1 MRSPFLLSDPPF
13 LRSPLIPRYNS
24 RNSFKRG
31 RGRFSFAESLRVS
44 LHGIGRN
51 IEVAQ
56 GLQFDGP
63 IMSSEALVV
72 NEDDDLMVQ
81 VCVTRTLPPAL
92 TLELGLER
100 LKEAVDE
107 LKTNPPN
114 SSSGFLRFQV
124 AVPPRAKALFW
135 FCSQPKSSGVFPV
148 FFLSKETVKPSY
160 KSLYV
165 KEPHGVFGIGNALS
179 FVHPSSIDSTGHSTR
194 KTFLSDESAMV
205 TAYGFPDIDFNEYS
219 AVNSKDGSS
228 YFFVPQIELD
238 EHEEVS
244 ILAVTLAWDD
254 SLSHSFAQT
263 ISSYEKSIFQVSCH
277 FCPNL
282 EDHWFKHLKSSLAKF
297 SVKEMHPIE
306 MEHMGFFTFSGR
318 DQAGVKELKN
328 IQSSCQ
334 FYCKLSPGV
343 IFSNNMLNQETEVSN
358 FLKNEANINAV
369 WASAIIEECTRLGL
383 TYFCVAPGSR
393 SSHLAIAAANH
404 PLTTCLACFDERSL
418 AFHAIGYAK
427 GSLKPAVIITS
438 SGTAVSNL
446 LPAVVEASED
456 FLPLLL
462 LTADRPPELQ
472 GVGANQAINQ
482 INHFG
487 SFVRFFFN
495 LPPPTD
501 LIPVRMV
508 LTTVDSALH
517 WATGSACGPVHLN
530 CPFRDPL
537 DGSPTNWSFNCL
549 NGLDMWMSNSEPFT
563 KYFQVQS
570 LKSNGVTTGQITEV
584 LQVIKEAKKGLLLIG
599 AIHTEDEI
607 WASLMLAKELM
618 WPVVAD
624 VLSGVRLRK
633 LLRPFLDV
641 TPIFVD
647 HLDHALLS
655 DSVRN
660 LIEFDVVIQVGSRIT
675 SKRVTQVLEKCFP
688 FAYILVDKHPC
699 RHDPSHLVTHRV
711 QSNIVQFAEC
721 VLRSRFPWR
730 RSKLHG
736 HLQALDGAIT
746 REMSF
751 QISAECS
758 LTEPYVAHMLSKALT
773 SKTAL
778 FVGNSMPIRDV
789 DMYGCSSGNYSHVV
803 DMMLNA
809 ELPCQWIQVTGNR
822 GASGI
827 DGLLS
832 SATGFAVGCKKRV
845 VCVVGDISFLHDTNG
860 LAILKQRI
868 ARKPMTILVINNRG
882 GGIFRLLP
890 IAKRTEP
897 SVLNQYF
904 YTSHDISIENLCLA
918 HGLRYVHVGTKSE
931 FEEALFVPSM
941 EEMDCIVE
949 VESSIDANAII
960 HSTLERFARQAADNS
975 LGIISASSL
984 LHPIIG
990 NVLLCQVSGIQYS
1003 RYRIQLCDRPT
1014 ICSDD
1019 FSQFHREGFILSLT
1033 LEDGSIGYG
1042 EVAPLDSNRESLMDV
1057 EGQLELV
1064 LHIMKGA
1071 KFSYMLPLLNGSV
1084 SSWIWSEL
1092 GITASSIFQSVRCGL
1107 EMALLNALAVRHD
1120 SSLLG
1125 ILHLQKEENG
1135 SAQPHSVQICALLD
1149 SEGTPSEVACVAR
1162 KLVEEGFCAIKLKV
1176 ARRVNSAIDALVL
1189 QEVRR
1194 VVGDQIELRAD
1205 ANCRWTFEEALKFG
1219 LLVKSCNLKYIE
1231 EPVQNK
1237 DDLIRFHE
1245 ESGLP
1250 VALDETLD
1258 DFEECPLR
1266 MLTKYAH
1273 PGIVAVVIKPT
1284 VVGGFE
1290 NAALIARWA
1299 QQHGKMAVISAAYE
1313 SGLGLSAYILL
1324 ASYLEMEN
1332 VKASTEQKQGI
1343 ASFVAHGLGT
1353 YRWLSEDIM
1362 MNTLGISRSPYS
1374 GFVEGSVAVA
1384 SKNLKDIKINNDVIV
1399 RTSERVPVRRHEL
1412 RVDVDGFSHFIRIH
1426 DIGQNAEGNVVLF
1439 LHGFLGTGEEWIPI
1453 MKGISGSAR
1462 CISVDIPGHGSSR
1475 VQSHASETQ
1484 QVPTFSME
1492 MIAKTL
1498 YKLIEQ
1504 ITPGKVTVVGYSMGA
1519 RIALYMALRFSNKI
1533 EGTVVVSGSPGIKD
1547 PVARKVRS
1555 ATDDSKAR
1563 MLVDHGLEIFL
1574 ENWYNGG
1581 LWKSLRSHPHFRK
1594 IVASRLLHDDVLTV
1608 AKLLSDLSSGRQP
1621 SLWEELEN
1629 CDTNISLVFGEKDV
1643 KFKKIAI
1650 RMYCEMSKSK
1660 KGEKNIIETIEIP
1673 ESGHAV
1679 HLESPLRVILALRK
1693 FLTRVH
1699 KSCAET
1705 ELSQKLLL
1713 AVKEL

>member
-1 MRSPFLLSDPPF
+1 MRSPCDSFLVSNPPF
-13 LRSPLIPRYNS
+13 LLPSLIPRYTS
-24 RNSFKRG
+24 RNSFRRG
-31 RGRFSFAESLRVS
+31 RERFSSFNKSLRVS
-44 LHGIGRN
+44 LARRN
-51 IEVAQ
+51 IEITQ
-56 GLQFDGP
+56 GVRFDGP
-63 IMSSEALVV
+63 ITGKDDLEV
-72 NEDDDLMVQ
+72 NEDDDVTVQ
-81 VCVTRTLPPAL
+81 ACVTRTLPPAL
-92 TLELGLER
+92 TLEVGLES

-107 LKTNPPN
+107 LKTNPPK
-114 SSSGFLRFQV
+114 SSSGVLRFQV

-135 FCSQPKSSGVFPV
+135 FCSQPVSSSGVFPV
-148 FFLSKETVKPSY
+148 FFLSKEETVKPSC

-179 FVHPSSIDSTGHSTR
+179 FARPSSIDSNGHSTI

-205 TAYGFPDIDFNEYS
+205 TAYGFPDIDFDEKS
-219 AVNSKDGSS
+219 SVSFKEGSS

-244 ILAVTLAWDD
+244 ILAVTLAWND
-254 SLSHSFAQT
+254 SLSYHFEQT
-263 ISSYEKSIFQVSCH
+263 ISSFEKSICQVSCH

-282 EDHWFKHLKSSLAKF
+282 EEHWFKHLKSSLAKF
-297 SVKEMHPIE
+297 SVKEIHPIE

-318 DQAGVKELKN
+318 DQGDAKELN
-328 IQSSCQ
+328 IIQSSSQ
-334 FYCKLSPGV
+334 FHCKLAPDLV
-343 IFSNNMLNQETEVSN
+343 FSNNMLSQEAEGSKL
-358 FLKNEANINAV
+358 LKDEANINAV

-404 PLTTCLACFDERSL
+404 PLTTCLACYDERSL

-508 LTTVDSALH
+508 LTTVDSAIH
-517 WATGSACGPVHLN
+517 WATSSACGPVHLN
-530 CPFRDPL
+530 CAFREPL
-537 DGSPTNWSFNCL
+537 DDSPTNWSLSCL
-549 NGLDMWMSNSEPFT
+549 NGLDKWMSNAEPFT

-570 LKSNGVTTGQITEV
+570 NKSNGVTSGQITEV
-584 LQVIKEAKKGLLLIG
+584 LQVIKEAKKGVLLIG

-607 WASLMLAKELM
+607 WASLLLAKALM

-624 VLSGVRLRK
+624 VLS
-633 LLRPFLDV
+633 
-641 TPIFVD
+641 
-647 HLDHALLS
+647 
-655 DSVRN
+655 DSVRS

-675 SKRVTQVLEKCFP
+675 SKRVSQVLEKCFP

-711 QSNIVQFAEC
+711 QSNIVQFAGC
-721 VLRSRFPWR
+721 VLKSRFPWR

-736 HLQALDGAIT
+736 HLQALDGAIA

-751 QISAECS
+751 QISAESS

-773 SKTAL
+773 SMHAL
-778 FVGNSMPIRDV
+778 FIGNSMPIRDV
-789 DMYGCSSGNYSHVV
+789 DMYGRSSGNYSHVV

-860 LAILKQRI
+860 LAIFKQRI

-918 HGLRYVHVGTKSE
+918 HGVRYVHVGTKSE
-931 FEEALFVPSM
+931 LEEALFVPSM
-941 EEMDCIVE
+941 VEMDCIVE
-949 VESSIDANAII
+949 VESSIDANAIV
-960 HSTLERFARQAADNS
+960 HSTLQSFARQAANNFLS
-975 LGIISASSL
+975 IISASSL
-984 LHPIIG
+984 HPMID
-990 NVLLCQVSGIQYS
+990 NVPLCQVSGIQYS
-1003 RYRIQLCDRPT
+1003 RYRVQLCDKPT
-1014 ICSDD
+1014 IYYGES
-1019 FSQFHREGFILSLT
+1019 SQFHREGFILSLT
-1033 LEDGSIGYG
+1033 MDDGSIGYG
-1042 EVAPLDSNRESLMDV
+1042 EVAPLDGNRENLMDV
-1057 EGQLELV
+1057 EGQLQLV
-1064 LHIMKGA
+1064 LHLMKGA
-1071 KFSYMLPLLNGSV
+1071 KFSYMLPLLNGSI

-1092 GITASSIFQSVRCGL
+1092 GITASSIFPSVRCGL
-1107 EMALLNALAVRHD
+1107 EMALLSAMAVRHD
-1120 SSLLG
+1120 SSLFG
-1125 ILHLQKEENG
+1125 ILRSQKEENG

-1149 SEGTPSEVACVAR
+1149 SEGTPSEVAYVAR
-1162 KLVEEGFCAIKLKV
+1162 KLVEEGFSAIKLKV
-1176 ARRVNSAIDALVL
+1176 ARRVSSVQDALVL

-1194 VVGDQIELRAD
+1194 VVGNQIELRAD
-1205 ANCRWTFEEALKFG
+1205 ANRRWTFEEAVKFG
-1219 LLVKSCNLKYIE
+1219 LLVKNCNLQYIE

-1245 ESGLP
+1245 ETGLP

-1266 MLTKYAH
+1266 MLSKYTH
-1273 PGIVAVVIKPT
+1273 PGVVAVVLKPS

-1290 NAALIARWA
+1290 NAAKIARWA

-1313 SGLGLSAYILL
+1313 SGIGLSAYILF

-1332 VKASTEQKQGI
+1332 IKISREKNQGMTPL
-1343 ASFVAHGLGT
+1343 VAHGLGT
-1353 YRWLSEDIM
+1353 YKWFNEDVMI
-1362 MNTLGISRSPYS
+1362 NSLGIYRSPYS
-1374 GFVEGSVAVA
+1374 GFVEGFVSDA
-1384 SKNLKDIKINNDVIV
+1384 SKNLKEVKINNDVIV
-1399 RTSERVPVRRHEL
+1399 KTSQGVPVRRYEV

-1426 DIGQNAEGNVVLF
+1426 DVGENAEESVVLF

-1453 MKGISGSAR
+1453 MKGVSGYAR

-1475 VQSHASETQ
+1475 AHSHASETQ
-1484 QVPTFSME
+1484 KVPTFSME

-1504 ITPGKVTVVGYSMGA
+1504 ITPGKVTIVGYSMGA
-1519 RIALYMALRFSNKI
+1519 RIALYMALTFSNKI
-1533 EGTVVVSGSPGIKD
+1533 EGAVVVSGSPGLKD

-1563 MLVDHGLEIFL
+1563 MMIEHGLEIFL

-1581 LWKSLRSHPHFRK
+1581 LWKSLRRHPHFRK
-1594 IVASRLLHDDVLTV
+1594 IVASRLLHDDVLSV

-1621 SLWEELEN
+1621 SLWEELED

-1643 KFKKIAI
+1643 KFKQIAI
-1650 RMYCEMSKSK
+1650 RMYREMSKSK
-1660 KGEKNIIETIEIP
+1660 KSEHNIIEMVEIP
-1673 ESGHAV
+1673 EAGHAV
-1679 HLESPLRVILALRK
+1679 HLESPLRLILSLRK
-1693 FLTRVH
+1693 FLTRVR
-1699 KSCAET
+1699 KCSSET
-1705 ELSQKLLL
+1705 EQLSQKLLL
-1713 AVKEL
+1713 AVKET

>member
-1 MRSPFLLSDPPF
+1 MRSSFLASNTPFLPSI
-13 LRSPLIPRYNS
+13 IPRYAS
-24 RNSFKRG
+24 RSSFRRG
-31 RGRFSFAESLRVS
+31 GRDQRFSFSKSS
-44 LHGIGRN
+44 LHGIRRN
-51 IEVAQ
+51 IDVSR
-56 GLQFDGP
+56 GVQFDGP
-63 IMSSEALVV
+63 IMSREDLDVKEE
-72 NEDDDLMVQ
+72 EDDVIVQ
-81 VCVTRTLPPAL
+81 TCLNLTLPPAL
-92 TLELGLER
+92 TLELGLES
-100 LKEAVDE
+100 LKVAVEE
-107 LKTNPPN
+107 LKANPPK
-114 SSSGFLRFQV
+114 SSSGVMRFQV

-135 FCSQPKSSGVFPV
+135 FCSQPVASGVYPL
-148 FFLSKETVKPSY
+148 FFLSKETVEPSY
-160 KSLYV
+160 KSIYV
-165 KEPHGVFGIGNALS
+165 KEPFGVFGIGNALS
-179 FVHPSSIDSTGHSTR
+179 FARSSSVDSKGYSAR

-205 TAYGFPDIDFNEYS
+205 TAYGFRDIDFNEDS
-219 AVNSKDGSS
+219 TVNSKDGSS

-244 ILAVTLAWDD
+244 ILAVTLAWND
-254 SLSHSFAQT
+254 SLSHKFEET
-263 ISSYEKSIFQVSCH
+263 ISSYEKSMVQVSSH
-277 FCPNL
+277 FCPNF

-297 SVKEMHPIE
+297 SLKEIHPVE
-306 MEHMGFFTFSGR
+306 MIY
-318 DQAGVKELKN
+318 N
-328 IQSSCQ
+328 QSSCQ
-334 FYCKLSPGV
+334 FHCKLSPDV
-343 IFSNNMLNQETEVSN
+343 VFSSNMLYTESGVSS
-358 FLKNEANINAV
+358 FLKDEANINVV

-418 AFHAIGYAK
+418 VFHAIGYAK

-456 FLPLLL
+456 YLPLLL

-501 LIPVRMV
+501 LIPVRML
-508 LTTVDSALH
+508 LTTVDSAIH

-537 DGSPTNWSFNCL
+537 DGSPTDWSLNCL
-549 NGLDMWMSNSEPFT
+549 NGLDKWMSNAEPFT

-584 LQVIKEAKKGLLLIG
+584 LEVIKEAKKGLLLIG
-599 AIHTEDEI
+599 ATHTEDEI
-607 WASLMLAKELM
+607 WASLLLAKALM

-624 VLSGVRLRK
+624 VLSGLRLRK
-633 LLRPFLDV
+633 LSKPFLEKWAPV
-641 TPIFVD
+641 FVD

-660 LIEFDVVIQVGSRIT
+660 LIEYDVVIQVGSRIT
-675 SKRVTQVLEKCFP
+675 SKRVSQMLEKGFP

-699 RHDPSHLVTHRV
+699 RHDPSHLVTHRI
-711 QSNIVQFAEC
+711 QSNIVQFVDC
-721 VLRSRFPWR
+721 VLSSRFSWR

-736 HLQALDGAIT
+736 HLQALNGAIAQ
-746 REMSF
+746 EMSF
-751 QISAECS
+751 QISAESS

-773 SKTAL
+773 SKSAL
-778 FVGNSMPIRDV
+778 FIGNSMPIRDV

-803 DMMLNA
+803 DMMLSA

-832 SATGFAVGCKKRV
+832 SATGFAVGSKKRV

-860 LAILKQRI
+860 LSILKQRI
-868 ARKPMTILVINNRG
+868 SRKPMTVLVINNRG

-890 IAKRTEP
+890 IAKKTEP

-918 HGLRYVHVGTKSE
+918 HGVRYVHVGTKSE
-931 FEEALFVPSM
+931 LEDALFVPSM
-941 EEMDCIVE
+941 EEMDCVVE
-949 VESSIDANAII
+949 VESSIDSNATV
-960 HSTLERFARQAADNS
+960 HSTLESFARQAANKS

-984 LHPIIG
+984 LHPMVD
-990 NVLLCQVSGIQYS
+990 NVLLCHVSGMQYS
-1003 RYRIQLCDRPT
+1003 RYRVELCDRPT
-1014 ICSDD
+1014 IYSGES
-1019 FSQFHREGFILSLT
+1019 SQFHREGFIFSLT
-1033 LEDGSIGYG
+1033 LEDGSNGYG
-1042 EVAPLDSNRESLMDV
+1042 EVAPLNSNRENLMDV
-1057 EGQLELV
+1057 ENQLQLL
-1064 LHIMKGA
+1064 LHLMKGA
-1071 KFSYMLPLLNGSV
+1071 KFSYMLPLLNGSF
-1084 SSWIWSEL
+1084 SSWLWSEL
-1092 GITASSIFQSVRCGL
+1092 GITESSIFPSVRCGL

-1125 ILHLQKEENG
+1125 ILHCQKEENG
-1135 SAQPHSVQICALLD
+1135 YAQPHSVQICALLD
-1149 SEGTPSEVACVAR
+1149 SKGTPSEVAYIAK
-1162 KLVEEGFCAIKLKV
+1162 KLVEEGFTAIKLKV
-1176 ARRVNSAIDALVL
+1176 ARRLNSIQDAVVL

-1194 VVGDQIELRAD
+1194 VVGDQIELRVD
-1205 ANCRWTFEEALKFG
+1205 ANCRWTFEEAIQFG
-1219 LLVKSCNLKYIE
+1219 LLVKSCNLQYIE

-1258 DFEECPLR
+1258 DFKECPLR
-1266 MLTKYAH
+1266 MLMKYTH
-1273 PGIVAVVIKPT
+1273 PGVVAVVIKPS

-1290 NAALIARWA
+1290 NAAMIARWA
-1299 QQHGKMAVISAAYE
+1299 QQNGKMAVISAAYE
-1313 SGLGLSAYILL
+1313 SGLGLSAYILF
-1324 ASYLEMEN
+1324 ASYLDMEN
-1332 VKASTEQKQGI
+1332 VKISGEKNQGI
-1343 ASFVAHGLGT
+1343 PPLVAHGLGT
-1353 YRWLSEDIM
+1353 YKWLKEDVM
-1362 MNTLGISRSPYS
+1362 MNSLGIFRSPYS
-1374 GFVEGSVAVA
+1374 GFIEGSVADA
-1384 SKNLKDIKINNDVIV
+1384 NKNLKDVKIHNDVII
-1399 RTSERVPVRRHEL
+1399 RTSKGVPVKRYEL
-1412 RVDVDGFSHFIRIH
+1412 KVDVDGFSHYIRIH
-1426 DIGQNAEGNVVLF
+1426 EAGQNTEGNVVLF

-1453 MKGISGSAR
+1453 MKGISVSAR

-1484 QVPTFSME
+1484 KSPTFSME
-1492 MIAKTL
+1492 MIAETL
-1498 YKLIEQ
+1498 YKVIEKL
-1504 ITPGKVTVVGYSMGA
+1504 TPGKVTIVGYSMGA
-1519 RIALYMALRFSNKI
+1519 RIALYMALRFSNKV
-1533 EGTVVVSGSPGIKD
+1533 EGAVVVSGSPGLKD
-1547 PVARKVRS
+1547 PSARKVRS

-1563 MLVDHGLEIFL
+1563 MMVDNGLEIFI

-1581 LWKSLRSHPHFRK
+1581 MWQSLRRHPHFRQ
-1594 IVASRLLHDDVLTV
+1594 IVSSRLLHDDVLSV

-1621 SLWEELEN
+1621 SLWGELED
-1629 CDTNISLVFGEKDV
+1629 CDTNISIVFGEKDV
-1643 KFKKIAI
+1643 KFKQIATS
-1650 RMYCEMSKSK
+1650 MYREMSKSN
-1660 KGEKNIIETIEIP
+1660 KGENRIIETVEIP
-1673 ESGHAV
+1673 EAGHAV

-1699 KSCAET
+1699 KSSTET
-1705 ELSQKLLL
+1705 EISKKRLL
-1713 AVKEL
+1713 ASLKEV

>member
-1 MRSPFLLSDPPF
+1 MPPPCYSLLLSNPPI
-13 LRSPLIPRYNS
+13 LPSLIPPVYTY
-24 RNSFKRG
+24 SFTRG
-31 RGRFSFAESLRVS
+31 PQRFSSSCLPHS

-51 IEVAQ
+51 IEVAE
-56 GLQFDGP
+56 GVQFDGT
-63 IMSSEALVV
+63 IASSSREDV
-72 NEDDDLMVQ
+72 NHENEEDLMVQ

-100 LKEAVDE
+100 LIEAVDQ
-107 LKTNPPN
+107 LKANPP
-114 SSSGFLRFQV
+114 
-124 AVPPRAKALFW
+124 K
-135 FCSQPKSSGVFPV
+135 
-148 FFLSKETVKPSY
+148 
-160 KSLYV
+160 
-165 KEPHGVFGIGNALS
+165 
-179 FVHPSSIDSTGHSTR
+179 
-194 KTFLSDESAMV
+194 FLSDESGMV
-205 TAYGFPDIDFNEYS
+205 KAYGFPDIDFNGNS
-219 AVNSKDGSS
+219 SVHSKDGSS

-238 EHEEVS
+238 EHGEIS
-244 ILAVTLAWDD
+244 ILAVTLAWND
-254 SLSHSFAQT
+254 SLSYRFEQA
-263 ISSYEKSIFQVSCH
+263 ISSYEKSVFQVSCH
-277 FCPNL
+277 VCPNL
-282 EDHWFKHLKSSLAKF
+282 EDHWFKHLKSSLAKLA
-297 SVKEMHPIE
+297 
-306 MEHMGFFTFSGR
+306 EHMEFATFSRR
-318 DQAGVKELKN
+318 DHGDANELLLLQKS

-334 FYCKLSPGV
+334 FHCKLSPEV
-343 IFSNNMLNQETEVSN
+343 VLSNNMLHQEAEVSN
-358 FLKNEANINAV
+358 LLKDQANINAV

-537 DGSPTNWSFNCL
+537 DSSPTNWSFNCL
-549 NGLDMWMSNSEPFT
+549 NGLDTWMSNAKPFT

-570 LKSNGVTTGQITEV
+570 LKGNGETSGQITEV

-607 WASLMLAKELM
+607 WASLLLAKELM

-633 LLRPFLDV
+633 LSKPFLEKW
-641 TPIFVD
+641 TPVFID

-660 LIEFDVVIQVGSRIT
+660 LIEFDVVIQI
-675 SKRVTQVLEKCFP
+675 
-688 FAYILVDKHPC
+688 A
-699 RHDPSHLVTHRV
+699 
-711 QSNIVQFAEC
+711 
-721 VLRSRFPWR
+721 
-730 RSKLHG
+730 
-736 HLQALDGAIT
+736 
-746 REMSF
+746 REISF
-751 QISAECS
+751 QLAAECS

-773 SKTAL
+773 SKSAL
-778 FVGNSMPIRDV
+778 FIGNSMPIRDV
-789 DMYGCSSGNYSHVV
+789 DMYGCSSGNYYSHVV
-803 DMMLNA
+803 DMMLSV
-809 ELPCQWIQVTGNR
+809 ESPCQWIQVTGNR

-832 SATGFAVGCKKRV
+832 TATGFAVGCKKRV

-868 ARKPMTILVINNRG
+868 ARKPMTVLVINNRG

-904 YTSHDISIENLCLA
+904 YTSHDISIKSLCLA
-918 HGLRYVHVGTKSE
+918 HGVKYVHVGRKSE
-931 FEEALFVPSM
+931 LEETLLEPSL

-949 VESSIDANAII
+949 VESSIDANALV
-960 HSTLERFARQAADNS
+960 HSTLESFARQAANKS
-975 LGIISASSL
+975 LGIILASSL
-984 LHPIIG
+984 LHPMID
-990 NVLLCQVSGIQYS
+990 NVLLFQVSGIQYS
-1003 RYRIQLCDRPT
+1003 RYRVRLCDRPT
-1014 ICSDD
+1014 IYSGES
-1019 FSQFHREGFILSLT
+1019 SQFHREGFILSLT
-1033 LEDGSIGYG
+1033 LEDGSVGCG
-1042 EVAPLDSNRESLMDV
+1042 EVAPLDSSRENLMDV
-1057 EGQLELV
+1057 EGQLQLI
-1064 LHIMKGA
+1064 LHLMKGA
-1071 KFSYMLPLLNGSV
+1071 KLSHMLPLLNGSF
-1084 SSWIWSEL
+1084 SSWIRSEL
-1092 GITASSIFQSVRCGL
+1092 GITASSIFPSVRCGL
-1107 EMALLNALAVRHD
+1107 EMALLNAMAVRHD

-1125 ILHLQKEENG
+1125 ILHCQKEEIG
-1135 SAQPHSVQICALLD
+1135 SVQPHSVPICALVD
-1149 SEGTPSEVACVAR
+1149 SEGTPSEVAYVAR
-1162 KLVEEGFCAIKLKV
+1162 KLVEEGFSAIKLKV
-1176 ARRVNSAIDALVL
+1176 ARRVNSVQDALVL

-1194 VVGDQIELRAD
+1194 VVGDQIEVRAD
-1205 ANCRWTFEEALKFG
+1205 ANCRWTFEEAITFG
-1219 LLVKSCNLKYIE
+1219 LLVKKCNLQYIE

-1237 DDLIRFHE
+1237 DDLIRFCE

-1258 DFEECPLR
+1258 DFKECPLR
-1266 MLTKYAH
+1266 MLSKYTH
-1273 PGIVAVVIKPT
+1273 PGVVAVVIKPS

-1313 SGLGLSAYILL
+1313 SGLGLSAYILF
-1324 ASYLEMEN
+1324 ASYLETLN
-1332 VKASTEQKQGI
+1332 VKTFRERKQGM
-1343 ASFVAHGLGT
+1343 ASLVAHGLGT
-1353 YRWLSEDIM
+1353 YKWLNEDVM
-1362 MNTLGISRSPYS
+1362 MKSLGISRSPDS
-1374 GFVEGSVAVA
+1374 GFIEGSVADA
-1384 SKNLKDIKINNDVIV
+1384 SKNLKDVKINKDVIV
-1399 RTSERVPVRRHEL
+1399 RTSIGVLVRRYEL
-1412 RVDVDGFSHFIRIH
+1412 RVDVGGFSHFVRINEV
-1426 DIGQNAEGNVVLF
+1426 GQNVEGRVVMF

-1462 CISVDIPGHGSSR
+1462 CIAVDIPGHGSSR
-1475 VQSHASETQ
+1475 VHSHASETE
-1484 QVPTFSME
+1484 TFSME
-1492 MIAKTL
+1492 MIAEAL

-1504 ITPGKVTVVGYSMGA
+1504 ITPGKVTIVGYSMGA

-1533 EGTVVVSGSPGIKD
+1533 EGAVVVSGSPGIKD

-1563 MLVDHGLEIFL
+1563 MMIDIGLEIFV

-1581 LWKSLRSHPHFRK
+1581 LWKSLRSHPNFRK
-1594 IVASRLLHDDVLTV
+1594 IVASRLVHDDVLSV
-1608 AKLLSDLSSGRQP
+1608 AKCLSDLSTGRQP
-1621 SLWEELEN
+1621 SLWEELAD
-1629 CDTNISLVFGEKDV
+1629 CDTNVSLVFGERDE
-1643 KFKKIAI
+1643 KFKKIAS
-1650 RMYCEMSKSK
+1650 RMYLEMSKSK
-1660 KGEKNIIETIEIP
+1660 KSEIHIIETVEIP
-1673 ESGHAV
+1673 EAGHAV
-1679 HLESPLRVILALRK
+1679 HLESPLHLILALRK
-1693 FLTRVH
+1693 FLTRVR
-1699 KSCAET
+1699 KNSAET

-1713 AVKEL
+1713 ALKET

>member
-1 MRSPFLLSDPPF
+1 MRSSPCSSFLASNPLF
-13 LRSPLIPRYNS
+13 LPSLIPRYTS
-24 RNSFKRG
+24 RNSFR
-31 RGRFSFAESLRVS
+31 RARERFSFAKS
-44 LHGIGRN
+44 LHGIRRN

-56 GLQFDGP
+56 GVQFDGP
-63 IMSSEALVV
+63 IMSRDALEV
-72 NEDDDLMVQ
+72 NEEDDLMVQ

-92 TLELGLER
+92 TLELGLES

-107 LKTNPPN
+107 LKTNPPK
-114 SSSGFLRFQV
+114 SSSGVLRFQV
-124 AVPPRAKALFW
+124 AVPPRAKSLFW

-148 FFLSKETVKPSY
+148 FFLSKENVKPSY

-165 KEPHGVFGIGNALS
+165 KEPHGVFGIGNAFS
-179 FVHPSSIDSTGHSTR
+179 FVHPSSIDSKGHSTM

-205 TAYGFPDIDFNEYS
+205 TAYGFPEIDFNEHS
-219 AVNSKDGSS
+219 TVISKEGSS

-244 ILAVTLAWDD
+244 ILAVTLAWND
-254 SLSHSFAQT
+254 SLPYRFEEM
-263 ISSYEKSIFQVSCH
+263 ISSYEKSVFQVSSH

-297 SVKEMHPIE
+297 SVKEIHPVQ
-306 MEHMGFFTFSGR
+306 MEHMKFFTFSGR
-318 DQAGVKELKN
+318 DQADAKELVSSLPWFDLPALLQKN
-328 IQSSCQ
+328 IQSSSQ
-334 FYCKLSPGV
+334 FHCKLSPDV
-343 IFSNNMLNQETEVSN
+343 VFSNNM
-358 FLKNEANINAV
+358 
-369 WASAIIEECTRLGL
+369 
-383 TYFCVAPGSR
+383 YFCVAPGSR

-482 INHFG
+482 TLLYIGQQVLLVDQYISIVLLENH
-487 SFVRFFFN
+487 
-495 LPPPTD
+495 
-501 LIPVRMV
+501 
-508 LTTVDSALH
+508 LTV
-517 WATGSACGPVHLN
+517 V
-530 CPFRDPL
+530 
-537 DGSPTNWSFNCL
+537 
-549 NGLDMWMSNSEPFT
+549 
-563 KYFQVQS
+563 QQIVQS
-570 LKSNGVTTGQITEV
+570 IKSNGVTTGQITEV

-607 WASLMLAKELM
+607 WASLLLAKALM

-633 LLRPFLDV
+633 LSKPFLDKW
-641 TPIFVD
+641 TPVFVD

-660 LIEFDVVIQVGSRIT
+660 LIEFDVVIQVGRRIT
-675 SKRVTQVLEKCFP
+675 SKRVSQMLEKCFP

-711 QSNIVQFAEC
+711 QSNIVQFADC
-721 VLRSRFPWR
+721 VLKSRFPWR

-736 HLQALDGAIT
+736 HLQALDGVIA

-773 SKTAL
+773 SKSAL
-778 FVGNSMPIRDV
+778 FIGNSMPIRDV
-789 DMYGCSSGNYSHVV
+789 DMYGCSSENYSHVV
-803 DMMLNA
+803 DMMLSA

-860 LAILKQRI
+860 LAIFKQRI

-904 YTSHDISIENLCLA
+904 YTSHDVSIENLCLA
-918 HGLRYVHVGTKSE
+918 HGVKYVHVGTKSE
-931 FEEALFVPSM
+931 LEEALFVPSV

-949 VESSIDANAII
+949 VESSIDANAIV
-960 HSTLERFARQAADNS
+960 HSNLQSFARQAANDS
-975 LGIISASSL
+975 LAMISGSSL
-984 LHPIIG
+984 LHPMID

-1003 RYRIQLCDRPT
+1003 RYRVELCDKPT
-1014 ICSDD
+1014 IYYGES
-1019 FSQFHREGFILSLT
+1019 SQFHREGFILSLT
-1033 LEDGSIGYG
+1033 LDNGSIGYG
-1042 EVAPLDSNRESLMDV
+1042 EVAPLDSNRENLMDV
-1057 EGQLELV
+1057 EGQLQLI
-1064 LHIMKGA
+1064 LHLMKGA
-1071 KFSYMLPLLNGSV
+1071 KFSYMLPLLNGSI
-1084 SSWIWSEL
+1084 SSWVWSEL
-1092 GITASSIFQSVRCGL
+1092 GITASSILPSVRCGL
-1107 EMALLNALAVRHD
+1107 EMALLNAMAVRHD

-1125 ILHLQKEENG
+1125 ILHCQKEENG

-1149 SEGTPSEVACVAR
+1149 SEGTPSEVAYVAR
-1162 KLVEEGFCAIKLKV
+1162 KLVEEGFSAIKLKV
-1176 ARRVNSAIDALVL
+1176 ARRVSSVQDAVVL

-1205 ANCRWTFEEALKFG
+1205 ANCRWTFEDAIKFG
-1219 LLVKSCNLKYIE
+1219 LLVKSCNLQYIE

-1258 DFEECPLR
+1258 DIAECPLHI
-1266 MLTKYAH
+1266 LTKYAH
-1273 PGIVAVVIKPT
+1273 PGIVAVVIKPS

-1299 QQHGKMAVISAAYE
+1299 HQHGKMAVISAAYE
-1313 SGLGLSAYILL
+1313 SGLGLSAYILF

-1332 VKASTEQKQGI
+1332 VKTSREKTQGMVPL
-1343 ASFVAHGLGT
+1343 VAHGLGT
-1353 YRWLSEDIM
+1353 YRWLNEDVM
-1362 MNTLGISRSPYS
+1362 MNSLGIFRSPYS
-1374 GFVEGSVAVA
+1374 GFVEGSVSDA
-1384 SKNLKDIKINNDVIV
+1384 SKNLKDVKINNDVIV
-1399 RTSERVPVRRHEL
+1399 RTSKGVPVRRYEV

-1426 DIGQNAEGNVVLF
+1426 GVGHNAEGSVVLF

-1462 CISVDIPGHGSSR
+1462 CVSVDIPGHGSSR

-1484 QVPTFSME
+1484 KVPTFSME
-1492 MIAKTL
+1492 MIAKIV

-1504 ITPGKVTVVGYSMGA
+1504 ITPGKVTIVGYSMGA
-1519 RIALYMALRFSNKI
+1519 RLALYMALRFSNKI
-1533 EGTVVVSGSPGIKD
+1533 EGAVVVSGSPGLKD

-1563 MLVDHGLEIFL
+1563 MMVDHGLDIFL

-1594 IVASRLLHDDVLTV
+1594 IVASRLLHDDVFSV

-1621 SLWEELEN
+1621 SLWEELED
-1629 CDTNISLVFGEKDV
+1629 CETNISLVFGEKDV
-1643 KFKKIAI
+1643 KFKKIAT
-1650 RMYCEMSKSK
+1650 RMYREMSKSK
-1660 KGEKNIIETIEIP
+1660 KSESNIIESVEIP
-1673 ESGHAV
+1673 EAGHAV
-1679 HLESPLRVILALRK
+1679 HLESPLRLILTLRK
-1693 FLTRVH
+1693 FLTRVR
-1699 KSCAET
+1699 KSYAEK

-1713 AVKEL
+1713 ALKET

>member
-1 MRSPFLLSDPPF
+1 MPPPCYSLLLSNPPI
-13 LRSPLIPRYNS
+13 LPSLIPPGYTY
-24 RNSFKRG
+24 SFTRG
-31 RGRFSFAESLRVS
+31 PQRFSSSSLPHS

-51 IEVAQ
+51 IEVAE
-56 GLQFDGP
+56 GVQFDGT
-63 IMSSEALVV
+63 IASSSREDV
-72 NEDDDLMVQ
+72 NHENEEDLMVQ

-100 LKEAVDE
+100 LIEAVDQ
-107 LKTNPPN
+107 LKANPPK
-114 SSSGFLRFQV
+114 SSTGVLRFQV

-135 FCSQPKSSGVFPV
+135 FCSQPVSSGVFPV
-148 FFLSKETVKPSY
+148 FFLSKDDTLEDPCY

-165 KEPHGVFGIGNALS
+165 KEPHGIFGIGDALS
-179 FVHPSSIDSTGHSTR
+179 FLHHSKAGQTTI
-194 KTFLSDESAMV
+194 KTFLSDESGMV
-205 TAYGFPDIDFNEYS
+205 KAYGFPDIDFNGNS
-219 AVNSKDGSS
+219 SVHSKDGSS

-238 EHEEVS
+238 EHDEIS
-244 ILAVTLAWDD
+244 ILAVTLAWND
-254 SLSHSFAQT
+254 SLSYRFEQA
-263 ISSYEKSIFQVSCH
+263 ISSYEKSVFQVSCH
-277 FCPNL
+277 VCPNL
-282 EDHWFKHLKSSLAKF
+282 EDHWFKHLKSSLAKLA
-297 SVKEMHPIE
+297 VKEIHPITL
-306 MEHMGFFTFSGR
+306 EHMEFATFSRR
-318 DQAGVKELKN
+318 DHGDANELKS

-334 FYCKLSPGV
+334 FHCKLSPEV
-343 IFSNNMLNQETEVSN
+343 VLSNNMLHQEAEVSN
-358 FLKNEANINAV
+358 LLKDQANINAV

-537 DGSPTNWSFNCL
+537 DSSPTNWSFNCL
-549 NGLDMWMSNSEPFT
+549 NGLDTWMSNAEPFT

-570 LKSNGVTTGQITEV
+570 LKGNGKTSGQITEV

-607 WASLMLAKELM
+607 WASLLLAKELM

-633 LLRPFLDV
+633 LSKPFLEKW
-641 TPIFVD
+641 TPVFI
-647 HLDHALLS
+647 DHALLS

-660 LIEFDVVIQVGSRIT
+660 LIEFDVVIQIGSRIT
-675 SKRVTQVLEKCFP
+675 SKRVSQVLEKCFP

-711 QSNIVQFAEC
+711 QSNIVQFADC
-721 VLRSRFPWR
+721 VLKSIFPWR
-730 RSKLHG
+730 RSKLDG
-736 HLQALDGAIT
+736 HLQALNGAIA
-746 REMSF
+746 REISF
-751 QISAECS
+751 QLAAECS

-773 SKTAL
+773 SKSAL
-778 FVGNSMPIRDV
+778 FIGNSMPIRDV
-789 DMYGCSSGNYSHVV
+789 DMYGCSSGNYYSHVV
-803 DMMLNA
+803 DMMLSV
-809 ELPCQWIQVTGNR
+809 ESPCQWIQVTGNR

-832 SATGFAVGCKKRV
+832 TATGFAVGCKKRV

-868 ARKPMTILVINNRG
+868 ARKPMTVLVINNRG

-904 YTSHDISIENLCLA
+904 YTSHDISIKNLCLA
-918 HGLRYVHVGTKSE
+918 HGVKYVHVGRKSE
-931 FEEALFVPSM
+931 LEETLLEPSL

-949 VESSIDANAII
+949 VESSIDANALV
-960 HSTLERFARQAADNS
+960 HSTLESFARQAANKS
-975 LGIISASSL
+975 LGIILASSL
-984 LHPIIG
+984 LHPMID
-990 NVLLCQVSGIQYS
+990 NVLLFQVSGIQYS
-1003 RYRIQLCDRPT
+1003 RYRVRLCDRPT
-1014 ICSDD
+1014 IYSGE
-1019 FSQFHREGFILSLT
+1019 SSHFHREGFILSLT
-1033 LEDGSIGYG
+1033 LEDGSVGCG
-1042 EVAPLDSNRESLMDV
+1042 EVAPLDSSRENLMDV
-1057 EGQLELV
+1057 EGQLQLI
-1064 LHIMKGA
+1064 LHLMKGA
-1071 KFSYMLPLLNGSV
+1071 KLSHMLPLLNGSF
-1084 SSWIWSEL
+1084 SSWIRSEL
-1092 GITASSIFQSVRCGL
+1092 GITASSIFPSVRCGL
-1107 EMALLNALAVRHD
+1107 EMALLNAMAVRHD

-1125 ILHLQKEENG
+1125 ILHCQKEEIG
-1135 SAQPHSVQICALLD
+1135 SVQPHSVPICALVD
-1149 SEGTPSEVACVAR
+1149 CEGTPSEVAYVAR
-1162 KLVEEGFCAIKLKV
+1162 KLVEEGFSAIKLKV
-1176 ARRVNSAIDALVL
+1176 ARRVNSVQDALVL

-1205 ANCRWTFEEALKFG
+1205 ANCRWTFEEAITFG
-1219 LLVKSCNLKYIE
+1219 LLVKKCNLQYIE

-1237 DDLIRFHE
+1237 DDLIRFCE

-1258 DFEECPLR
+1258 DFKECPLR
-1266 MLTKYAH
+1266 MLSKYTH
-1273 PGIVAVVIKPT
+1273 PGVVAVVIKPS

-1313 SGLGLSAYILL
+1313 SGLGLSAYILF
-1324 ASYLEMEN
+1324 ASYLETLN
-1332 VKASTEQKQGI
+1332 VKTFRERKQGM
-1343 ASFVAHGLGT
+1343 ASLVAHGLGT
-1353 YRWLSEDIM
+1353 YKWLNEDVM
-1362 MNTLGISRSPYS
+1362 MNNSLGISRSPYS
-1374 GFVEGSVAVA
+1374 GFIEGSVADA
-1384 SKNLKDIKINNDVIV
+1384 SKNLRDVKINNDVIV
-1399 RTSERVPVRRHEL
+1399 RTSKGALVRTYEL

-1426 DIGQNAEGNVVLF
+1426 EVGQNVKGSVMLF

-1484 QVPTFSME
+1484 KTPPYSME
-1492 MIAKTL
+1492 MIAEAL
-1498 YKLIEQ
+1498 YKLMEQ
-1504 ITPGKVTVVGYSMGA
+1504 ITPGKVTIVGYSMGG
-1519 RIALYMALRFSNKI
+1519 RIALYTALRFSNKI
-1533 EGTVVVSGSPGIKD
+1533 EGAVIVSGSPGIKD
-1547 PVARKVRS
+1547 PVSRTVQR

-1563 MLVDHGLEIFL
+1563 MMVDHGLEIFL
-1574 ENWYNGG
+1574 ENWYNRG

-1594 IVASRLLHDDVLTV
+1594 IVASRLIHDDVLSV
-1608 AKLLSDLSSGRQP
+1608 AKLLSDLSTGRQP
-1621 SLWEELEN
+1621 SLWEELAF
-1629 CDTNISLVFGEKDV
+1629 CDTNVSLVYGEKDV
-1643 KFKKIAI
+1643 KFKKIAT
-1650 RMYCEMSKSK
+1650 RMYVEMSKSN
-1660 KGEKNIIETIEIP
+1660 KGENYIIETVEIP
-1673 ESGHAV
+1673 ETGHAV
-1679 HLESPLRVILALRK
+1679 HLESPLLLILALRK
-1693 FLTRVH
+1693 FLTRVR
-1699 KSCAET
+1699 KNSAET
-1705 ELSQKLLL
+1705 AFSEALVST
-1713 AVKEL
+1713 

>member
-1 MRSPFLLSDPPF
+1 MGF
-13 LRSPLIPRYNS
+13 
-24 RNSFKRG
+24 
-31 RGRFSFAESLRVS
+31 
-44 LHGIGRN
+44 
-51 IEVAQ
+51 
-56 GLQFDGP
+56 
-63 IMSSEALVV
+63 
-72 NEDDDLMVQ
+72 
-81 VCVTRTLPPAL
+81 
-92 TLELGLER
+92 LGLGMH
-100 LKEAVDE
+100 
-107 LKTNPPN
+107 
-114 SSSGFLRFQV
+114 S
-124 AVPPRAKALFW
+124 
-135 FCSQPKSSGVFPV
+135 
-148 FFLSKETVKPSY
+148 
-160 KSLYV
+160 
-165 KEPHGVFGIGNALS
+165 LS
-179 FVHPSSIDSTGHSTR
+179 FIHLHPTPKDISRGKH
-194 KTFLSDESAMV
+194 ESATV

-219 AVNSKDGSS
+219 TVNSKDDSS
-228 YFFVPQIELD
+228 YYFVPQIELD
-238 EHEEVS
+238 EREEIS
-244 ILAVTLAWDD
+244 ILAVTLAWND
-254 SLSHSFAQT
+254 SLSYRFDQT
-263 ISSYEKSIFQVSCH
+263 ISSYEKSFLQVSCH

-282 EDHWFKHLKSSLAKF
+282 EENWFKHLKSSLAKF
-297 SVKEMHPIE
+297 SVQEIHPIE
-306 MEHMGFFTFSGR
+306 MEHMGFFTLSEI
-318 DQAGVKELKN
+318 DHNDAKELKN
-328 IQSSCQ
+328 IRLSTQ
-334 FYCKLSPGV
+334 FHCKLSPGV
-343 IFSNNMLNQETEVSN
+343 VFSNNMLNQEDEVRN
-358 FLKNEANINAV
+358 FLKDEANINAV

-404 PLTTCLACFDERSL
+404 PLTTCLACYDERSL

-456 FLPLLL
+456 FIPLLL

-537 DGSPTNWSFNCL
+537 DGSPTNWSSDCL
-549 NGLDMWMSNSEPFT
+549 KGLDMWMSNAEPFT
-563 KYFQVQS
+563 KYFQLQS
-570 LKSNGVTTGQITEV
+570 LKSNGVTSGQITEV

-599 AIHTEDEI
+599 AIHSEDEI
-607 WASLMLAKELM
+607 WAALLLAKELM

-633 LLRPFLDV
+633 LFKPFLENW
-641 TPIFVD
+641 TPAFVD
-647 HLDHALLS
+647 HFDHALLS

-675 SKRVTQVLEKCFP
+675 SKRVSQVLEKCFP

-711 QSNIVQFAEC
+711 QSNIVQFADC
-721 VLRSRFPWR
+721 VLKSRFPWR

-736 HLQALDGAIT
+736 HLQALDGAIA

-751 QISAECS
+751 QISAESS
-758 LTEPYVAHMLSKALT
+758 LTEPYVAHTLSKALT
-773 SKTAL
+773 SKSAL
-778 FVGNSMPIRDV
+778 FIGNSMPIRDV
-789 DMYGCSSGNYSHVV
+789 DMYGCSSENYSDLV
-803 DMMLNA
+803 DLMMSA

-918 HGLRYVHVGTKSE
+918 HGVRYVHVGTKSE
-931 FEEALFVPSM
+931 LEDALFVPSF

-949 VESSIDANAII
+949 VESSINANAIV
-960 HSTLERFARQAADNS
+960 HSTLERFARQAAENS
-975 LGIISASSL
+975 LGIISASS
-984 LHPIIG
+984 HPMIG
-990 NVLLCQVSGIQYS
+990 NVLLCHVSGIQYS
-1003 RYRIQLCDRPT
+1003 QYRVKLCDRPT
-1014 ICSDD
+1014 ICSDE

-1042 EVAPLDSNRESLMDV
+1042 EVAPLDSNVENLIDV
-1057 EGQLELV
+1057 EGQLQLV
-1064 LHIMKGA
+1064 LHLMNGA
-1071 KFSYMLPLLNGSV
+1071 KFSYMLPLLNGSI

-1092 GITASSIFQSVRCGL
+1092 GITASSIFPSVRCGL
-1107 EMALLNALAVRHD
+1107 EMALLNAMAVRHD
-1120 SSLLG
+1120 SSLLR
-1125 ILHLQKEENG
+1125 ILHNQKEENG

-1149 SEGTPSEVACVAR
+1149 SEGTPLEVAYIAR
-1162 KLVEEGFCAIKLKV
+1162 KLVEEGFSAIKLKV
-1176 ARRVNSAIDALVL
+1176 GRRVDSVQDALVM

-1194 VVGDQIELRAD
+1194 AVGDQTELRAD
-1205 ANCRWTFEEALKFG
+1205 ANCRWTFEEATKFG

-1245 ESGLP
+1245 ETGLP

-1273 PGIVAVVIKPT
+1273 PGIVAVVIKPS

-1313 SGLGLSAYILL
+1313 SGLGLSAYILF

-1332 VKASTEQKQGI
+1332 VKASTEQNQGTTP
-1343 ASFVAHGLGT
+1343 FVAHGLGT
-1353 YRWLSEDIM
+1353 YRWLSEDVM
-1362 MNTLGISRSPYS
+1362 MNTLGIFRSSYS
-1374 GFVEGSVAVA
+1374 GFIEGFSTDA
-1384 SKNLKDIKINNDVIV
+1384 SKNLRDVKINNDVIV
-1399 RTSERVPVRRHEL
+1399 RTSKGVPVRRYEL
-1412 RVDVDGFSHFIRIH
+1412 RVDIEGFSHFIRVH
-1426 DIGQNAEGNVVLF
+1426 DIGDIAEGSVVLF
-1439 LHGFLGTGEEWIPI
+1439 LHGFLGTGEEWISI
-1453 MKGISGSAR
+1453 MKGISGYAR
-1462 CISVDIPGHGSSR
+1462 CISVDIPGHGRSR
-1475 VQSHASETQ
+1475 VQSHASEGLA
-1484 QVPTFSME
+1484 PTFSME
-1492 MIAKTL
+1492 MTAEAL

-1504 ITPGKVTVVGYSMGA
+1504 ITPGKVTIVGYSMGA

-1533 EGTVVVSGSPGIKD
+1533 EGAVVVSGSPGLKD
-1547 PVARKVRS
+1547 PVVRKVRR

-1563 MLVDHGLEIFL
+1563 LMVEHGLEIFL
-1574 ENWYNGG
+1574 KSWYSGG
-1581 LWKSLRSHPHFRK
+1581 LWKSLRRHPHFRK
-1594 IVASRLLHDDVLTV
+1594 IVASRLLHDDVISV

-1621 SLWEELEN
+1621 SLWDELKD
-1629 CDTNISLVFGEKDV
+1629 CDTNISLVFGENDV
-1643 KFKKIAI
+1643 KFKQIATK
-1650 RMYCEMSKSK
+1650 MYREMSKSK
-1660 KGEKNIIETIEIP
+1660 KRENNIIEMVEIP
-1673 ESGHAV
+1673 EAGHAV
-1679 HLESPLRVILALRK
+1679 HLENPLRVILALRK

-1699 KSCAET
+1699 KSYTET
-1705 ELSQKLLL
+1705 ELSEKLLL
-1713 AVKEL
+1713 ALEEM

>member
-1 MRSPFLLSDPPF
+1 MLS
-13 LRSPLIPRYNS
+13 
-24 RNSFKRG
+24 
-31 RGRFSFAESLRVS
+31 
-44 LHGIGRN
+44 
-51 IEVAQ
+51 Q
-56 GLQFDGP
+56 
-63 IMSSEALVV
+63 EA
-72 NEDDDLMVQ
+72 
-81 VCVTRTLPPAL
+81 
-92 TLELGLER
+92 
-100 LKEAVDE
+100 
-107 LKTNPPN
+107 
-114 SSSGFLRFQV
+114 
-124 AVPPRAKALFW
+124 
-135 FCSQPKSSGVFPV
+135 
-148 FFLSKETVKPSY
+148 
-160 KSLYV
+160 
-165 KEPHGVFGIGNALS
+165 
-179 FVHPSSIDSTGHSTR
+179 
-194 KTFLSDESAMV
+194 
-205 TAYGFPDIDFNEYS
+205 
-219 AVNSKDGSS
+219 
-228 YFFVPQIELD
+228 
-238 EHEEVS
+238 EVS
-244 ILAVTLAWDD
+244 TL
-254 SLSHSFAQT
+254 
-263 ISSYEKSIFQVSCH
+263 
-277 FCPNL
+277 
-282 EDHWFKHLKSSLAKF
+282 LK
-297 SVKEMHPIE
+297 
-306 MEHMGFFTFSGR
+306 
-318 DQAGVKELKN
+318 D
-328 IQSSCQ
+328 
-334 FYCKLSPGV
+334 
-343 IFSNNMLNQETEVSN
+343 
-358 FLKNEANINAV
+358 EANINAV

-404 PLTTCLACFDERSL
+404 PLTTCLACYDERSL

-482 INHFG
+482 IDHFG

-530 CPFRDPL
+530 CAFREPL
-537 DGSPTNWSFNCL
+537 DGSPTNWSLSCL
-549 NGLDMWMSNSEPFT
+549 NGLDKWMSNAKPFT

-570 LKSNGVTTGQITEV
+570 NKSSGVTSGQITEV

-607 WASLMLAKELM
+607 WASLLLAKALM

-633 LLRPFLDV
+633 LSKPFLEKWSPV
-641 TPIFVD
+641 FID

-675 SKRVTQVLEKCFP
+675 SKRVSQVLEKCFP

-711 QSNIVQFAEC
+711 QSNIVQFADC
-721 VLRSRFPWR
+721 VLKSRFPWR

-736 HLQALDGAIT
+736 HLQALDGAIA

-751 QISAECS
+751 QISAESS
-758 LTEPYVAHMLSKALT
+758 LTEPYVAHMLSNALT
-773 SKTAL
+773 TTSAL
-778 FVGNSMPIRDV
+778 FIGNSMPIRDV
-789 DMYGCSSGNYSHVV
+789 DMYGRSSGNYSHVV
-803 DMMLNA
+803 DMMLSA

-860 LAILKQRI
+860 LAILKQRV

-897 SVLNQYF
+897 RVLNQYF

-918 HGLRYVHVGTKSE
+918 HGVRYVHVGTKSE
-931 FEEALFVPSM
+931 IEEALFVPSM

-949 VESSIDANAII
+949 VESSIDANAIV
-960 HSTLERFARQAADNS
+960 HSTLQSFARQAANNS
-975 LGIISASSL
+975 LSIISASSL
-984 LHPIIG
+984 LHPMIDS
-990 NVLLCQVSGIQYS
+990 VPLCQVSGIQYS
-1003 RYRIQLCDRPT
+1003 RYRVQLCDKPT
-1014 ICSDD
+1014 IYSGES
-1019 FSQFHREGFILSLT
+1019 SQFHRKGFILSLT
-1033 LEDGSIGYG
+1033 MDDGSIGYG
-1042 EVAPLDSNRESLMDV
+1042 EVAPLDGNRENLLDV
-1057 EGQLELV
+1057 EGQLQLV
-1064 LHIMKGA
+1064 LHLMKGA
-1071 KFSYMLPLLNGSV
+1071 KFSYMLSLLNGSI

-1092 GITASSIFQSVRCGL
+1092 GITASSIFPSVRCGL
-1107 EMALLNALAVRHD
+1107 EMALLSAMAVRHD
-1120 SSLLG
+1120 SSLFG
-1125 ILHLQKEENG
+1125 ILDSQKEENG
-1135 SAQPHSVQICALLD
+1135 SAQPHTVQICALLD
-1149 SEGTPSEVACVAR
+1149 SEGTPSEVAYVAR
-1162 KLVEEGFCAIKLKV
+1162 RLVQEGFSSIKLKV
-1176 ARRVNSAIDALVL
+1176 ARRVSSVQDAVVL

-1194 VVGDQIELRAD
+1194 VVGDQIELRVD
-1205 ANCRWTFEEALKFG
+1205 ANRRWTFKEAIEFG
-1219 LLVKSCNLKYIE
+1219 LLVKSCNLQYIE

-1245 ESGLP
+1245 ETGLP

-1266 MLTKYAH
+1266 MLSKYTH
-1273 PGIVAVVIKPT
+1273 PGVVAVVIKPS

-1290 NAALIARWA
+1290 NAAKIARWA

-1313 SGLGLSAYILL
+1313 SGLGLSAYVLF
-1324 ASYLEMEN
+1324 ASYLETEN
-1332 VKASTEQKQGI
+1332 VKTSREKKQGMTPL
-1343 ASFVAHGLGT
+1343 VAHGLGT
-1353 YRWLSEDIM
+1353 YKWFNEDVM
-1362 MNTLGISRSPYS
+1362 MNSLGIYRSPYS
-1374 GFVEGSVAVA
+1374 GSVEGFVSDA
-1384 SKNLKDIKINNDVIV
+1384 SKNLKDVKINNDVIV
-1399 RTSERVPVRRHEL
+1399 RTSQGVSVRKYEV

-1426 DIGQNAEGNVVLF
+1426 DVRKKNAEGSVALY

-1453 MKGISGSAR
+1453 MKGVSGTAR
-1462 CISVDIPGHGSSR
+1462 CISVDMPGHGSSR

-1484 QVPTFSME
+1484 KVPTFSME

-1504 ITPGKVTVVGYSMGA
+1504 ITPGKVTIVGYSMGA

-1533 EGTVVVSGSPGIKD
+1533 EGAVVVSGSPGLKD

-1563 MLVDHGLEIFL
+1563 MMIDHGLEIFL
-1574 ENWYNGG
+1574 ENWYNGA

-1594 IVASRLLHDDVLTV
+1594 IVASRLLHDDVLSV
-1608 AKLLSDLSSGRQP
+1608 AKFLSDLSSGRQP
-1621 SLWEELEN
+1621 SLWEELED

-1643 KFKKIAI
+1643 KFKQIAI
-1650 RMYCEMSKSK
+1650 RMYHEMSKSK
-1660 KGEKNIIETIEIP
+1660 KIENNIIEMVEIP
-1673 ESGHAV
+1673 EAGHAV
-1679 HLESPLRVILALRK
+1679 HLESPLRLILALRK
-1693 FLTRVH
+1693 FLTRVR
-1699 KSCAET
+1699 KRSAET
-1705 ELSQKLLL
+1705 ELSKKLLL
-1713 AVKEL
+1713 AVKET

>member
-1 MRSPFLLSDPPF
+1 MASPPCYSFLLLSNPPF
-13 LRSPLIPRYNS
+13 LPSLIPRYAS
-24 RNSFKRG
+24 RYSFTR
-31 RGRFSFAESLRVS
+31 RTQRFSSFASS
-44 LHGIGRN
+44 LHGIRRN

-56 GLQFDGP
+56 GAQFD
-63 IMSSEALVV
+63 ELVLSRDDV
-72 NEDDDLMVQ
+72 SEDDELTVQ

-92 TLELGLER
+92 TLEVGLER
-100 LKEAVDE
+100 VMEAVDE
-107 LKTNPPN
+107 LKSNPPK
-114 SSSGFLRFQV
+114 SSSGVLRFQV

-135 FCSQPKSSGVFPV
+135 FCSQPVSSGVFPV
-148 FFLSKETVKPSY
+148 FFLSKDTVEPSY

-165 KEPHGVFGIGNALS
+165 KEPHGVFGIGDALS
-179 FVHPSSIDSTGHSTR
+179 FLHHSKGHSSI

-205 TAYGFPDIDFNEYS
+205 TAYGFPDIDFNGNSSVY
-219 AVNSKDGSS
+219 SKDGSS
-228 YFFVPQIELD
+228 YFFVPQVELD

-244 ILAVTLAWDD
+244 ILAVTLAWND
-254 SLSHSFAQT
+254 SLSYSFEQA

-277 FCPNL
+277 VCPNL
-282 EDHWFKHLKSSLAKF
+282 EEHWFKNLKSSLAKLD
-297 SVKEMHPIE
+297 VKEIHPIK
-306 MEHMGFFTFSGR
+306 MEHMEYLTFSGR
-318 DQAGVKELKN
+318 DQGDAKELKN
-328 IQSSCQ
+328 IQPLCQ
-334 FYCKLSPGV
+334 FHCKLSPDV
-343 IFSNNMLNQETEVSN
+343 VFSNNMLNQEAEVSN
-358 FLKNEANINAV
+358 SLKDQANINAV

-404 PLTTCLACFDERSL
+404 PLTTCLACYDERSL

-508 LTTVDSALH
+508 LTTIDSALH
-517 WATGSACGPVHLN
+517 WATGSACGPVHMN

-570 LKSNGVTTGQITEV
+570 LKSNGETTGQITEV

-607 WASLMLAKELM
+607 WASLLLAKELM

-633 LLRPFLDV
+633 LSKPFLEKW

-655 DSVRN
+655 DSVKN

-675 SKRVTQVLEKCFP
+675 SKRVSQVLEKCFP

-711 QSNIVQFAEC
+711 QSNIVQFADC
-721 VLRSRFPWR
+721 VLKSRFPWR

-736 HLQALDGAIT
+736 HLHALDGAIA

-751 QISAECS
+751 QLSAECS

-773 SKTAL
+773 SKSAL
-778 FVGNSMPIRDV
+778 FIGNSMPIRDV

-803 DMMLNA
+803 DMMLSA
-809 ELPCQWIQVTGNR
+809 ELPSQWIQVTGNR

-845 VCVVGDISFLHDTNG
+845 VCVVGDVSFLHDTNG
-860 LAILKQRI
+860 LAILKQRT
-868 ARKPMTILVINNRG
+868 ARKAMTVLVINNRG

-918 HGLRYVHVGTKSE
+918 HGVKYVHVGTKRE
-931 FEEALFVPSM
+931 LEETLLEPSV

-949 VESSIDANAII
+949 VESSIDANAIV
-960 HSTLERFARQAADNS
+960 HSTLESFARQAANNS
-975 LGIISASSL
+975 LGIISASSV
-984 LHPIIG
+984 LHPMIDS
-990 NVLLCQVSGIQYS
+990 VLLFQVSGIQYS
-1003 RYRIQLCDRPT
+1003 RYRVGLCDRPT
-1014 ICSDD
+1014 IYSGES
-1019 FSQFHREGFILSLT
+1019 SQFHREGFILSLT
-1033 LEDGSIGYG
+1033 LEDGSIGCG
-1042 EVAPLDSNRESLMDV
+1042 EVAPLDSSRENLMDV
-1057 EGQLELV
+1057 EGQLQLI
-1064 LHIMKGA
+1064 LHLMKGA
-1071 KFSYMLPLLNGSV
+1071 KVSHMLPLLNGSF

-1092 GITASSIFQSVRCGL
+1092 GITASSVFPSVRCGL
-1107 EMALLNALAVRHD
+1107 EMALLNAMAVKHD
-1120 SSLLG
+1120 SGLMG
-1125 ILHLQKEENG
+1125 ILHCQKEENG
-1135 SAQPHSVQICALLD
+1135 SAQPHSVPICALLD
-1149 SEGTPSEVACVAR
+1149 SEGTPSEVAYVAR
-1162 KLVEEGFCAIKLKV
+1162 KLVEEGFSAIKLKV
-1176 ARRVNSAIDALVL
+1176 ARRVNSVQDALVL

-1194 VVGDQIELRAD
+1194 LVGDQIELRVD
-1205 ANCRWTFEEALKFG
+1205 ANCRWTFEEAITFG
-1219 LLVKSCNLKYIE
+1219 LLVKKCNLQYIE

-1237 DDLIRFHE
+1237 DDLIRFCE

-1258 DFEECPLR
+1258 DFKECPLR
-1266 MLTKYAH
+1266 MLAKYTH
-1273 PGIVAVVIKPT
+1273 PGVVAVVIKPS

-1290 NAALIARWA
+1290 IAALIARWA

-1313 SGLGLSAYILL
+1313 SGLGLSAYILF
-1324 ASYLEMEN
+1324 ASYLETEN
-1332 VKASTEQKQGI
+1332 VKTFRERKQGM
-1343 ASFVAHGLGT
+1343 APLVAHGLGT
-1353 YRWLSEDIM
+1353 YKWLNEDVM
-1362 MNTLGISRSPYS
+1362 MNSLGISRSPYS
-1374 GFVEGSVAVA
+1374 GFIEGSVADA
-1384 SKNLKDIKINNDVIV
+1384 SKNLKDVNINNDVIV
-1399 RTSERVPVRRHEL
+1399 RTSIGVLVRRCEL
-1412 RVDVDGFSHFIRIH
+1412 RVDVGGFSHFVRIH
-1426 DIGQNAEGNVVLF
+1426 EVGQNVEGSVVMF

-1475 VQSHASETQ
+1475 VQSNASET
-1484 QVPTFSME
+1484 PTFSME
-1492 MIAKTL
+1492 MIAEAL

-1504 ITPGKVTVVGYSMGA
+1504 ITPGKVTIVGYSMGA

-1533 EGTVVVSGSPGIKD
+1533 EGAVVVSGSPGIKD

-1563 MLVDHGLEIFL
+1563 MMVDHGLEIFV

-1581 LWKSLRSHPHFRK
+1581 LWKSFRSHPHFRK
-1594 IVASRLLHDDVLTV
+1594 IVASRLVHDDVLSV
-1608 AKLLSDLSSGRQP
+1608 AKCLSDLSTGRQP
-1621 SLWEELEN
+1621 SLWEELAD
-1629 CDTNISLVFGEKDV
+1629 CDTNVSLVFGEKDV
-1643 KFKKIAI
+1643 KFKKIAS
-1650 RMYCEMSKSK
+1650 RMYLEMSKSK
-1660 KGEKNIIETIEIP
+1660 KSEIHIIETVEIP
-1673 ESGHAV
+1673 EAGHAV
-1679 HLESPLRVILALRK
+1679 HLESPLHLILALRK
-1693 FLTRVH
+1693 FLTRVR
-1699 KSCAET
+1699 KNSAET

-1713 AVKEL
+1713 ALKET

>member
-1 MRSPFLLSDPPF
+1 MRSSFLVSNPPF
-13 LRSPLIPRYNS
+13 LPSLIPRYSS
-24 RNSFKRG
+24 RNSIR
-31 RGRFSFAESLRVS
+31 RSRERFSFAESLRVS
-44 LHGIGRN
+44 LYGIGRN
-51 IEVAQ
+51 IEVAH
-56 GLQFDGP
+56 GVQFDGP
-63 IMSSEALVV
+63 IMSSDALEV
-72 NEDDDLMVQ
+72 NLDDDLMVQ
-81 VCVTRTLPPAL
+81 VCVTRTLSPAL
-92 TLELGLER
+92 TLELGLKSI
-100 LKEAVDE
+100 KEAVDE
-107 LKTNPPN
+107 LKTNPPK
-114 SSSGFLRFQV
+114 SSTGVLRFQV

-135 FCSQPKSSGVFPV
+135 FCSQPKSSGVYPV
-148 FFLSKETVKPSY
+148 FFLSKETVEPSY

-179 FVHPSSIDSTGHSTR
+179 FVHPSSIDSKGHSMM

-205 TAYGFPDIDFNEYS
+205 TAYGFPDIEFNKYS
-219 AVNSKDGSS
+219 TVNSKGGSS

-244 ILAVTLAWDD
+244 ILAVTLAWNE
-254 SLSHSFAQT
+254 SLSYRFEQT
-263 ISSYEKSIFQVSCH
+263 ISSYEKSIFQVSSH

-297 SVKEMHPIE
+297 GVEEIHPIE

-318 DQAGVKELKN
+318 DQADVKELKS

-334 FYCKLSPGV
+334 FHCKLSPDV
-343 IFSNNMLNQETEVSN
+343 VFSNNMLNRETEVSN
-358 FLKNEANINAV
+358 FLKDEANINAV

-472 GVGANQAINQ
+472 GVGANQSINQ

-537 DGSPTNWSFNCL
+537 DGSPTNWSSNCL
-549 NGLDMWMSNSEPFT
+549 NGLDMWMSNAEPFT

-570 LKSNGVTTGQITEV
+570 HKSSGVTTGQITEV

-607 WASLMLAKELM
+607 WASLLLAKELM

-633 LLRPFLDV
+633 LFKPFLEKL
-641 TPIFVD
+641 TPVFVD

-675 SKRVTQVLEKCFP
+675 SKRVSQVLEKCFP

-711 QSNIVQFAEC
+711 QSNIVQFADC
-721 VLRSRFPWR
+721 VLKSRFPWR

-736 HLQALDGAIT
+736 HLQALESAIA
-746 REMSF
+746 REISF
-751 QISAECS
+751 QISAESS

-773 SKTAL
+773 SKSAL
-778 FVGNSMPIRDV
+778 FIGNSMPIRDV
-789 DMYGCSSGNYSHVV
+789 DMYGCSSENSSHVV
-803 DMMLNA
+803 DKMLSA

-832 SATGFAVGCKKRV
+832 SATGFAVGSKKRV

-890 IAKRTEP
+890 IAKRTEL

-918 HGLRYVHVGTKSE
+918 HGVRYVHVGTKSE
-931 FEEALFVPSM
+931 LEDALFVPSV

-949 VESSIDANAII
+949 VESSINANAIV
-960 HSTLERFARQAADNS
+960 HSTLERFARQAAENS

-984 LHPIIG
+984 LHPMIG

-1003 RYRIQLCDRPT
+1003 QYRVKLCDRPT
-1014 ICSDD
+1014 ICSDE
-1019 FSQFHREGFILSLT
+1019 FSPFHREGFILSLT

-1042 EVAPLDSNRESLMDV
+1042 EVAPLDSNIENLMDV
-1057 EGQLELV
+1057 EGQLQLV
-1064 LHIMKGA
+1064 LHLVNGA
-1071 KFSYMLPLLNGSV
+1071 KFSYMLPLLNGSI

-1092 GITASSIFQSVRCGL
+1092 GITASSIFPSVRCGL
-1107 EMALLNALAVRHD
+1107 EMALLNAMAVRHD

-1125 ILHLQKEENG
+1125 ILHYQKDENG

-1149 SEGTPSEVACVAR
+1149 SEGTALEVAYVAR
-1162 KLVEEGFCAIKLKV
+1162 KLVEEGFSAIKLKV
-1176 ARRVNSAIDALVL
+1176 GRRVNSVQDALVM

-1194 VVGDQIELRAD
+1194 AVGDQIELRAD
-1205 ANCRWTFEEALKFG
+1205 ANCRWTFEEATEFG

-1245 ESGLP
+1245 ETGLP

-1258 DFEECPLR
+1258 DFEECPLL
-1266 MLTKYAH
+1266 MLTKYTH
-1273 PGIVAVVIKPT
+1273 PGIVAVVIKPS

-1299 QQHGKMAVISAAYE
+1299 QKHGKMAVISAAYE
-1313 SGLGLSAYILL
+1313 SGLGLSAYILF
-1324 ASYLEMEN
+1324 ASYLEMVN
-1332 VKASTEQKQGI
+1332 VKASTEQKQGT
-1343 ASFVAHGLGT
+1343 SPSVAHGLGT
-1353 YRWLSEDIM
+1353 YRWLSEDVM
-1362 MNTLGISRSPYS
+1362 MNTLGIFRSPYS
-1374 GFVEGSVAVA
+1374 GFVEGFVAD
-1384 SKNLKDIKINNDVIV
+1384 SSRNLKDVKINNDVIV
-1399 RTSERVPVRRHEL
+1399 RTSKGIPVRRYEL
-1412 RVDVDGFSHFIRIH
+1412 RVDVDGFSHFIRVH
-1426 DIGQNAEGNVVLF
+1426 DIGQNAEGSVALF

-1462 CISVDIPGHGSSR
+1462 CISVDIPGHGRSR

-1484 QVPTFSME
+1484 TAPTFSME
-1492 MIAKTL
+1492 MIAKAL

-1504 ITPGKVTVVGYSMGA
+1504 ITPGKVTIVGYSMGA

-1533 EGTVVVSGSPGIKD
+1533 EGAVVVSGSPGLKD

-1563 MLVDHGLEIFL
+1563 MMVDNGLEIFL

-1581 LWKSLRSHPHFRK
+1581 LWKSLRNHPHFSK
-1594 IVASRLLHDDVLTV
+1594 IAASRLLHDDVPSV

-1621 SLWEELEN
+1621 SLWEELGIVIQ
-1629 CDTNISLVFGEKDV
+1629 ISRSYSERK
-1643 KFKKIAI
+1643 
-1650 RMYCEMSKSK
+1650 MSNSSKSL
-1660 KGEKNIIETIEIP
+1660 
-1673 ESGHAV
+1673 
-1679 HLESPLRVILALRK
+1679 LECTAR
-1693 FLTRVH
+1693 
-1699 KSCAET
+1699 
-1705 ELSQKLLL
+1705 
-1713 AVKEL
+1713 